1 VLVIGEENDE
11 NIGYDSKVL
20 SVGMGKAFTDMQ
32 QLRSRILKFAKHM
45 QSFNKHMDKFESG
58 MHECKRVWLKK
69 KISTN
74 HEEVPPNFSP
84 NKEYHNMQWK
94 EEEELNPNHHV
105 DNPYPTI
112 ERRISNKDPLSLSSH
127 GELVDC
133 RPRKTEHYNGVFS
146 DTSDESNSFDTDLV
160 AACDI
165 WDHSPKNMRPLSNN
179 YGRFASNA
187 ELSNDEVY
195 FSAMQTPPR
204 GQRERLPTKF
214 EMGGWGRRLGHSSYG
229 FPKYF
234 DLASVQEEDL
244 TFDYTTIHDF

>member
-1 VLVIGEENDE
+1 MLVIGEEKDE
-11 NIGYDSKVL
+11 NIGYDSMVL
-20 SVGMGKAFTDMQ
+20 SAGVGKAFTDMQ
-32 QLRSRILKFAKHM
+32 RLRSRVLKFAKHM

-74 HEEVPPNFSP
+74 HEYSP
-84 NKEYHNMQWK
+84 NKEYHNMQFK
-94 EEEELNPNHHV
+94 EEEEELNPNHHV

-112 ERRISNKDPLSLSSH
+112 ERRISNKDFLSFSSH
-127 GELVDC
+127 GELVD
-133 RPRKTEHYNGVFS
+133 RHPKKTENYNRVFS
-146 DTSDESNSFDTDLV
+146 DKSDEFNSSDTDLV
-160 AACDI
+160 AACEI
-165 WDHSPKNMRPLSNN
+165 WDHSPKDMWPPSNN

-187 ELSNDEVY
+187 ELSDDKVY
-195 FSAMQTPPR
+195 FSALQTPPR
-204 GQRERLPTKF
+204 GESARLPTNF
-214 EMGGWGRRLGHSSYG
+214 EMGGWGRRLGHSSYE